1 MRFRE
6 GMSGRSAESGRSGY
20 SDWNIGREERMVG
33 CALVDQFEFVCPVKG
48 FLETKT
54 VLTKTGDAFHTFY
67 SARFGEV
74 SSTSVERSEED
85 VAARNMSLL
94 ADPLT

>member
-20 SDWNIGREERMVG
+20 SDWNIGGEERVVG
-33 CALVDQFEFVCPVKG
+33 CALVDEFKFVCPIKG

-54 VLTKTGDAFHTFY
+54 VLTKTGNAFHAFY

-74 SSTSVERSEED
+74 SSTSVERGEED
-85 VAARNMSLL
+85 VTARITRSS
-94 ADPLT
+94 ADPLS